1 MLPMTAALVT
11 KAEMAM
17 ATARRE
23 MQVTDRPN
31 FDAVAFHS
39 GQCAERYLKA
49 SLIEGGITFPDT
61 RHLVVLLHLCL
72 DRNPTW
78 EAFRHHL
85 CLLTT
90 HGCLADAPDQ
100 VIPRATAE
108 ESLQLSLEFRA
119 SVRATMGL
127 PT

>member
-1 MLPMTAALVT
+1 MLPMTTALVT

-17 ATARRE
+17 ATAQRE
-23 MQVTDRPN
+23 MLVVDRPN

-49 SLIEGGITFPDT
+49 SLIQGGITFPDT
-61 RHLVVLLHLCL
+61 HHLVVLLHLCL
-72 DRNPTW
+72 DRNPAW

-90 HGCLADAPDQ
+90 HGCLADAPEHM
-100 VIPRATAE
+100 IPRATAE
-108 ESLQLSLEFRA
+108 ESLRLAQDFRA
-119 SVRATMGL
+119 AVRATMGL
-127 PT
+127 E